1 MLARS
6 VRHWRQSR
14 PLERLQLTP
23 VYVCALLTFLLVTT
37 AQAGAG
43 DAAWWAAFISSA
55 LLPFAFLGG
64 LLRSHVSQLDAE
76 LRARL
81 EELRAS
87 RARLVAAGDAER
99 RRLER
104 DLHDGA
110 QSRLVGLALLL
121 RAARARAADDGE
133 LAAMLDR
140 AQDEL
145 QTSLAELRELARGI
159 HPAVLTERGLEPALR
174 VARRA
179 ARPCP

>member
-1 MLARS
+1 M
-6 VRHWRQSR
+6 
-14 PLERLQLTP
+14 
-23 VYVCALLTFLLVTT
+23 TT

-87 RARLVAAGDAER
+87 RARLVEAGDAER

-110 QSRLVGLALLL
+110 QSQARQPGAA
-121 RAARARAADDGE
+121 AARARAARAADDGE
-133 LAAMLDR
+133 LAACS
-140 AQDEL
+140 
-145 QTSLAELRELARGI
+145 T
-159 HPAVLTERGLEPALR
+159 
-174 VARRA
+174 ARRTSCGRAWPSCASSRA
-179 ARPCP
+179 ASIRRC